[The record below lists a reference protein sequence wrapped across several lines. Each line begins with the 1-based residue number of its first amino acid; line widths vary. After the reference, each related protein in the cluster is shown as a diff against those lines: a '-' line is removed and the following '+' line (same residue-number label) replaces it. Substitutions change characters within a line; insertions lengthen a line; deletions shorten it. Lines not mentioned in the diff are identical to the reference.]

1 MKLVTAAEMRALER
15 AAVEAG
21 SSEAQLMEE
30 AGLAAAQEAWMLLG
44 TLEGRR
50 IVVLAGPGNNGGD
63 GLVAARHLH
72 DWGAETAVV
81 APRGREPD
89 DNRREL
95 ETRGVAVAEGAEA
108 VAGLRG
114 ETADLVIDALLGT
127 GRSRPLAADEPLGAA
142 LEALA
147 GLRARPRPPALL
159 ALDLPSGLD
168 ADGGGADPLTVAAD
182 ATVAFGAPK
191 AGMYQAGGS
200 AVAGRVQVVDIGIP
214 DEALET
220 AALELITSRWARE
233 TLPLRA
239 EDGHKGAFGSVLV
252 VGGSARYRGAPA
264 LAALG
269 AVRAGAGLAA
279 IACPEPI
286 IPSIAPALAEAVWLP
301 QAAGADGALTGE
313 AAIALRREWAAFDAA
328 AVGPGLGRTG
338 ETGALVWALL
348 PDAEEELGG
357 RVAIDADA
365 LNALAEMDDGPARA
379 PAGAA
384 LTPHPGEMARLLGTG
399 VAEVQANRV
408 GAAREAAGRFGC
420 AVALKGAHTV
430 VAEPGGRARVSPF
443 ANPLLAAAGSGDV
456 LAGMIAAWLAR
467 GLGAFDA
474 ASLGVYLHAAA
485 GEALRA
491 EYGDGGLRASEIAER
506 LPGVARGIAAPA
518 GSAAV

>member
-15 AAVEAG
+15 AAIEAG

-72 DWGAETAVV
+72 DWGAETAVI
-81 APRGREPD
+81 APRGRGAD
-89 DNRREL
+89 DNLREL
-95 ETRGVAVAEGAEA
+95 EARGVSVTQGAEA
-108 VAGLRG
+108 VAGLRA
-114 ETADLVIDALLGT
+114 EAADLVVDALLGT
-127 GRSRPLAADEPLGAA
+127 GRARPLAAEEPIGTALAA
-142 LEALA
+142 LAE
-147 GLRARPRPPALL
+147 LRARPRPPKLL

-182 ATVAFGAPK
+182 ATVTFGLPK

-200 AVAGRVQVVDIGIP
+200 AAAGRVQVVDIGIP
-214 DEALET
+214 AEALET
-220 AALELITSRWARE
+220 ATLELITSRWARE
-233 TLPLRA
+233 TLPPRP
-239 EDGHKGAFGSVLV
+239 EDGHKGTFGSVLV

-269 AVRAGAGLAA
+269 AMRAGAGLAA

-301 QAAGADGALTGE
+301 QAAGADGGLTG
-313 AAIALRREWAAFDAA
+313 AAALALRREWAAFDAA

-338 ETGALVWALL
+338 ETRALVWALL
-348 PDAEEELGG
+348 ADVAEDMAG
-357 RVAIDADA
+357 RVALDADA
-365 LNALAEMDDGPARA
+365 LNALADMDDGPART
-379 PAGAA
+379 PAGAV
-384 LTPHPGEMARLLGTG
+384 LTPHPGEMARLLGTSA
-399 VAEVQANRV
+399 AEVGANRV
-408 GAAREAAGRFGC
+408 AAAREAAARFGC

-456 LAGMIAAWLAR
+456 LAGVIAALLAR
-467 GLGAFDA
+467 GLPAFDA
-474 ASLGVYLHAAA
+474 ASLGVYLHAAT

-491 EYGDGGLRASEIAER
+491 EYGEGGLRAGEIAER
-506 LPGVARGIAAPA
+506 LPAVARQIAEPA
-518 GSAAV
+518 GSAVV